1 MKYPKL
7 VPDRICQTDITV
19 VIYGEGVSETGSP
32 IIVSNEELKCNYQ
45 DNAYTKL
52 TAEQKIVTLSGK
64 AYFNGDICPRQAIIS
79 GGYVEVHGVKRTIY
93 KGTKSRNPNGTV
105 NFTVLE
111 LN

>member
-52 TAEQKIVTLSGK
+52 TA
-64 AYFNGDICPRQAIIS
+64 
-79 GGYVEVHGVKRTIY
+79 
-93 KGTKSRNPNGTV
+93 
-105 NFTVLE
+105 
-111 LN
+111 